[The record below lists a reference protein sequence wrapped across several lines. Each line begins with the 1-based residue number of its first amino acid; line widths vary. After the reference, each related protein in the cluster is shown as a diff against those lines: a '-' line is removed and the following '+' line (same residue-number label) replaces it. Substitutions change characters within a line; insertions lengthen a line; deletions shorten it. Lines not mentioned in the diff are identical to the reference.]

1 VPIFKPRGWAALSRA
16 LSIRTTLRM
25 RVLFFNFRLLQVQSG
40 LAKLDACGSMPLPCE
55 PGGSVWNADADGFTC
70 GARIEW
76 LESNDGGG
84 KSLSDAKNQVA
95 TEYAVPYRCCSRQRY
110 RSCACASAFQR
121 ACDSRPKARPGA

>member
-1 VPIFKPRGWAALSRA
+1 
-16 LSIRTTLRM
+16 M
-25 RVLFFNFRLLQVQSG
+25 
-40 LAKLDACGSMPLPCE
+40 
-55 PGGSVWNADADGFTC
+55 WNADADGFTC

-121 ACDSRPKARPGA
+121 ACDSRPKARPCAYFELQSNNVMHLLIYFGICAIG